1 MAYLAVGEAKGA
13 QAWLQQVLSRAMDRP
28 RWRMRH
34 RWASRRAPCEARGLR
49 GKLNRSS
56 HSQGLTRGGGQACK
70 LTFGKE
76 DAARTGPAVLRGGPR
91 GRWFAAAWGRS
102 RPVCIGAAM
111 YGRRSPGRD
120 RRSRGMREGMARS
133 GSAEGSVE
141 CAGG

>member
-76 DAARTGPAVLRGGPR
+76 DAARTGPAVLRGGRAAVGLRQP
-91 GRWFAAAWGRS
+91 GAAAARCAS
-102 RPVCIGAAM
+102 
-111 YGRRSPGRD
+111 GRRCTVGGR
-120 RRSRGMREGMARS
+120 RAGTGGREG
-133 GSAEGSVE
+133 
-141 CAGG
+141 